1 MRAKLT
7 QRWRL
12 LALAALATL
21 WGAWGAAAWGA
32 AAAPAAEDAQGTAA
46 KALLEKAVAYY
57 REKGDAAFAAF
68 SRQGDFID
76 GERYVFVVDTHGV
89 MLASGGPSGVL
100 IGRNVSEVIG
110 PDLRKNF
117 QDALTTP
124 EGKGIQEGEY
134 RWQNWS
140 DGRVERKRVFFE
152 RVGERVL
159 AVGYYL
165 PRASA
170 QQAQALL
177 DKASTAL
184 AKDDQGT
191 ISAINNLQGGF
202 LEDDLYV
209 FVVDMGTNRYVA
221 HGYNLR
227 LVNIDFRTIKDPDGK
242 PVGEPMLALA
252 NKVDGTSE
260 YAYRWR
266 NPVTGKTENKHAYLR
281 KVGHYLVAVGYYS
294 N

>member
-7 QRWRL
+7 QWLGL
-12 LALAALATL
+12 LVLAMVAST
-21 WGAWGAAAWGA
+21 GGA
-32 AAAPAAEDAQGTAA
+32 AAAQAADDSQEVAA

-57 REKGDAAFAAF
+57 RVNGDAAFAAF

-89 MLASGGPSGVL
+89 MLASGGPSGAL
-100 IGRNVSEVIG
+100 IGRNVSDVIG

-117 QDALTTP
+117 QSALATP
-124 EGKGIQEGEY
+124 EEKGIQEGEY
-134 RWQNWS
+134 RWQNWA
-140 DGRVERKRVFFE
+140 DGRVERKRVFFQ

-170 QQAQALL
+170 AQAQALL
-177 DKASTAL
+177 GKAATAL
-184 AKDDQGT
+184 AQDEQGT
-191 ISAINNLQGGF
+191 LTAINNLRGGF

-209 FVVDMGTNRYVA
+209 FIVDTTTHRYVA

-252 NKVDGTSE
+252 EKGDGISQ
-260 YAYRWR
+260 YPYRWR

-281 KVGHYLVAVGYYS
+281 KVGHYMVAVGYYS